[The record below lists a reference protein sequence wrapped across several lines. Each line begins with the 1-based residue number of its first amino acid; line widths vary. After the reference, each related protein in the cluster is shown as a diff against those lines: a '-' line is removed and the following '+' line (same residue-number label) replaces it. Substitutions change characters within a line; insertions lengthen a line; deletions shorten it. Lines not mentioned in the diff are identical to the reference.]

1 MCDLID
7 WGCEDI
13 IRKTDSEAIDEWDD
27 LNHYCDDIREEISIS
42 LVSEFTKLWSEFS
55 NATIIRGSQWPPL
68 SEKGN
73 RIVAAIG
80 NHFIDLRF
88 NIWDEEN
95 EDYIEYDDDGNPHR
109 ILPGLMQ
116 YIAYIKNLEN
126 KVIYQVIIEEC
137 SCETNGGIYTLSC
150 DDDIED
156 VLDILHNKIQ
166 TKPTIYVE
174 TILF

>member
-7 WGCEDI
+7 WDCEDT
-13 IRKTDSEAIDEWDD
+13 IRKTDAEAIDEWEDLEHFCDD
-27 LNHYCDDIREEISIS
+27 LREETSIG
-42 LVSEFTKLWSEFS
+42 LVAEFTKLWSEFS
-55 NATIIRGSQWPPL
+55 NAPTIPGSQWPPAT
-68 SEKGN
+68 EKGN

-80 NHFIDLRF
+80 NYIIDLKF
-88 NIWDEEN
+88 NIWDEDN
-95 EDYIEYDDDGNPHR
+95 EDYIECGRDGNPYR

-137 SCETNGGIYTLSC
+137 SCETNGGIYTLSD
-150 DDDIED
+150 DDDIGD
-156 VLDILHNKIQ
+156 VLDILQNKKQ
-166 TKPTIYVE
+166 LKPTIYIE